1 MPKVKPLI
9 WTPAPQ
15 CEGVKK
21 NIQIG
26 NVRQGI
32 DVLTLAKKT
41 GITQGTLYNRMKSP
55 QDFKLSELCLIARV
69 LKVDLSDLVKEGGV

>member
-9 WTPAPQ
+9 WTPEPQ

-32 DVLTLAKKT
+32 DVMTLAKKT

-55 QDFKLSELCLIARV
+55 QDFKLSELCLIARA